1 MLKKIG
7 NVKTNKNILVLLV
20 VMIGLMLSACSS
32 RGDETP
38 AEKVQGGTDKV
49 VHSEAVTKTINK
61 TTEKTETFFG
71 VDNSN

>member
-1 MLKKIG
+1 MG
-7 NVKTNKNILVLLV
+7 NVKTKKNILVPLIAL
-20 VMIGLMLSACSS
+20 IGLMLSGCSS
-32 RGDETP
+32 RSDETP